1 MYFWTVIAPHAVDTI
16 LNPGAALIGA
26 PLLIAVGLWVW
37 GKEEAPKVRSRD
49 PENRPNSPSL

>member
-1 MYFWTVIAPHAVDTI
+1 MYFWTLIVPHAVDAI

-37 GKEEAPKVRSRD
+37 GKEEAPKARSRD
-49 PENRPNSPSL
+49 LENR